1 MVQKPRK
8 KNSNS
13 RGIGKL
19 STNYS
24 PNKIDFFR
32 KTLILSQ
39 VFQNRNEDNGWD
51 DFAEYNDLGLPLAH
65 ASYNELAV
73 LTDEGK
79 KYVEETYDMLLT
91 GLDLITE
98 EEKECDY
105 VDLQDVINA
114 WETKNP
120 DKVKE

>member
-1 MVQKPRK
+1 M
-8 KNSNS
+8 
-13 RGIGKL
+13 

-39 VFQNRNEDNGWD
+39 VFENRNEDNGWD
-51 DFAEYNDLGLPLAH
+51 TFAEYNDVGLPLAY
-65 ASYNELAV
+65 ASYN
-73 LTDEGK
+73 
-79 KYVEETYDMLLT
+79 VEETYDLLLK

-98 EEKECDY
+98 EEKEVDY

-114 WETKNP
+114 WEAKNHE
-120 DKVKE
+120 KVKD

>member
-1 MVQKPRK
+1 M
-8 KNSNS
+8 
-13 RGIGKL
+13 

>member
-1 MVQKPRK
+1 M
-8 KNSNS
+8 
-13 RGIGKL
+13 

-39 VFQNRNEDNGWD
+39 VFENRNEDNGWD
-51 DFAEYNDLGLPLAH
+51 TFAEYNDVGLPLAY

-73 LTDEGK
+73 LNEDGK
-79 KYVEETYDMLLT
+79 KYVEETYDLLLK

-98 EEKECDY
+98 EEKEVDY

-114 WETKNP
+114 WEAKNHE
-120 DKVKE
+120 KVKD